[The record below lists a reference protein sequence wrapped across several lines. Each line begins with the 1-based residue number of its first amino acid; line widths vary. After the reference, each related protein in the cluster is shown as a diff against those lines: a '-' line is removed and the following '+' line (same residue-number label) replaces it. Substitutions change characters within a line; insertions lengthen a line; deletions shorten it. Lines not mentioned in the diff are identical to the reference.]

1 MGHNKW
7 KRFSEERYVAN
18 GKLQIYLHFLSLI
31 RTFADNMKK
40 LIPVIVAILLLAA
53 CGQSYEETKRITREQ
68 RREAWRKDSAALK
81 IAVMP
86 TLDCLPLFVAQ
97 QCELFDTIN
106 GGVRLKLYYAQM
118 DCDTAIQRGRVEG
131 VVTDLVRAMR
141 IDQQG
146 LKMRYVAA
154 TNAYW
159 QLVTNRNARIKQ
171 LKQLDDKM
179 VAMTRFSATDLLTDI
194 ARDTAKLAA
203 ERVYKVQINDLN
215 VRMQMLLNSEIDAL
229 WLPEPQATQ
238 ARILKNPVVMDSR
251 DAKLQLGV
259 LAFREKEMR
268 RQERAKQLALF
279 IKAYNQACDTINKYG
294 IAHYRDILTDRYKM
308 KAAQVDSIPQDI
320 RFSYARGPRQQDIT
334 FVEQWLGKTKPITN
348 KQ

>member
-1 MGHNKW
+1 
-7 KRFSEERYVAN
+7 
-18 GKLQIYLHFLSLI
+18 
-31 RTFADNMKK
+31 MKK
-40 LIPVIVAILLLAA
+40 LIPFTVAVLLLLAA

-97 QCELFDTIN
+97 QYELFDTAN
-106 GGVRLKLYYAQM
+106 GGVRLKFYNAQM

-141 IDQQG
+141 IDKQG
-146 LKMRYVAA
+146 LKMRYVAS

-194 ARDTAKLAA
+194 ARDTVKLPA
-203 ERVYKVQINDLN
+203 ERVFKVQINDLN
-215 VRMQMLLNSEIDAL
+215 VRMQMLLNNEIDAL
-229 WLPEPQATQ
+229 WFTEPQATQ
-238 ARILKNPVVMDSR
+238 ARIMNHPVVMDSR

-259 LAFREKEMR
+259 MAFRDKEMQR
-268 RQERAKQLALF
+268 KERAKQLEMFL
-279 IKAYNQACDTINKYG
+279 KAYNQACDSINKHGVAY
-294 IAHYRDILTDRYKM
+294 YRNVVMDRCKV
-308 KAAQVDSIPQDI
+308 KRNVVDSLPKDI
-320 RFSYARGPRQQDIT
+320 KFSRVLAPRQQDIQY
-334 FVEQWLGKTKPITN
+334 VEKWLGK
-348 KQ
+348 

>member
-1 MGHNKW
+1 
-7 KRFSEERYVAN
+7 
-18 GKLQIYLHFLSLI
+18 
-31 RTFADNMKK
+31 MKK
-40 LIPVIVAILLLAA
+40 KGFAMALLAAVTVLLMVA

-68 RREAWRKDSAALK
+68 RREAFRRDSAALK

-97 QCELFDTIN
+97 QYELFDSVE
-106 GGVRLKLYYAQM
+106 GGVRLKFYMAQM

-146 LKMRYVAA
+146 VKMRYVAA

-179 VAMTRFSATDLLTDI
+179 VAMTRYSATDLLTDC
-194 ARDTAKLAA
+194 ARDSVKLAA
-203 ERVYKVQINDLN
+203 ERLYKVQINDLN
-215 VRMQMLLNSEIDAL
+215 VRVQMLMNNEIDAL

-238 ARILKNPVVMDSR
+238 ARIMKHSLVLDSR
-251 DAKLQLGV
+251 NVSLNLGIM
-259 LAFREKEMR
+259 AFREKEMH
-268 RQERAKQLALF
+268 RQARAKQLALL
-279 IKAYNQACDTINKYG
+279 IKAYNQACDSINKNG
-294 IAHYRDILTDRYKM
+294 IAHYKQIFIDRYQM
-308 KAAQVDSIPQDI
+308 KAALVDSLPQDI
-320 RFSYARGPRQQDIT
+320 RFPHACGPRQQDVT
-334 FVEQWLGKTKPITN
+334 FVEKWLERVKSEIIKSGK
-348 KQ
+348 

>member
-1 MGHNKW
+1 M
-7 KRFSEERYVAN
+7 A
-18 GKLQIYLHFLSLI
+18 
-31 RTFADNMKK
+31 
-40 LIPVIVAILLLAA
+40 LLAAVTVLLMVA

-68 RREAWRKDSAALK
+68 RREAFRRDSAALK

-97 QCELFDTIN
+97 QYELFDSVE
-106 GGVRLKLYYAQM
+106 GGVRLKFYMAQM

-146 LKMRYVAA
+146 VKMRYVAA

-179 VAMTRFSATDLLTDI
+179 VAMTRYSATDLLSDC
-194 ARDTAKLAA
+194 ARDSVKLAPNQ
-203 ERVYKVQINDLN
+203 VFKVQINDLN
-215 VRMQMLLNSEIDAL
+215 VRVQMLMNNEIDAL

-238 ARILKNPVVMDSR
+238 ARIMKHSLVLDSR
-251 DAKLQLGV
+251 NVSLNLGIM
-259 LAFREKEMR
+259 AFREKEMR
-268 RQERAKQLALF
+268 RQARAKQLALL
-279 IKAYNQACDTINKYG
+279 IKAYNQACDSINKNG
-294 IAHYRDILTDRYKM
+294 IAHYKQIFIDRYQM
-308 KAAQVDSIPQDI
+308 KAALVDSLPQDI
-320 RFSYARGPRQQDIT
+320 RFPHACGPRQQDVT
-334 FVEQWLGKTKPITN
+334 FVEKWLERVKSEIIKSGK
-348 KQ
+348 